1 MPVDQKLLE
10 QALNNPANVW
20 FEDALKLAE
29 QMGWREVG
37 GSGSHRVFRHP
48 KARLLRERF
57 PRPLNLQK
65 GRDGKAKAY
74 QVKQLLEMAKE
85 IGIILD
91 QSGGAE

>member
-10 QALNNPANVW
+10 QAINNSANVW

-48 KARLLRERF
+48 NATLIKGRF
-57 PRPLNLQK
+57 PRPVNLQRGK
-65 GRDGKAKAY
+65 GGKAKAY
-74 QVKQLLEMAKE
+74 QVKQLLEMARE
-85 IGIILD
+85 MGIIK
-91 QSGGAE
+91 

>member
-1 MPVDQKLLE
+1 MPIDQKLLE

-48 KARLLRERF
+48 KATLVKQQF
-57 PRPLNLQK
+57 PRPLNLQR
-65 GRDGKAKAY
+65 GRGGKAKAY
-74 QVKQLLEMAKE
+74 QVRQLLEMARE
-85 IGIILD
+85 MGIIK
-91 QSGGAE
+91 